1 MKTTWTILLPG
12 GGGGVGSFGG
22 GSGEGVSLN
31 LKKYKRLKSSVTLH
45 ASKTAKHR
53 NYVHCRIRDCKGM
66 GVISTH
72 LFLAESPVLAGRPGE
87 ADSEGFDFQR

>member
-31 LKKYKRLKSSVTLH
+31 LKNFKR
-45 ASKTAKHR
+45 
-53 NYVHCRIRDCKGM
+53 
-66 GVISTH
+66 
-72 LFLAESPVLAGRPGE
+72 
-87 ADSEGFDFQR
+87 

>member
-1 MKTTWTILLPG
+1 MLPG

-53 NYVHCRIRDCKGM
+53 NYVHCRIRDCMLGSDKYSLIFG
-66 GVISTH
+66 GVSG
-72 LFLAESPVLAGRPGE
+72 VGW
-87 ADSEGFDFQR
+87 